1 MLLPIS
7 NFAVNDES
15 LVKRYA
21 NDAGCCNDYPDVCAY
36 EITIPTSATVN
47 NIKFKRND
55 GSAEVTK
62 TFTATGGSAV
72 VAALKSAFASEGYE
86 DDGDEVKGITSKVSG
101 SNTIYTIVGSLVV
114 VSMTHSTS
122 TVVSAV
128 KKCKRTGVCDFVVNT
143 AAGAVNNFRVD
154 ATTVDLGNLPFSS
167 TTAAALKTAIEGAS
181 NFPSGYTVDVVKGA
195 TEFTITITGPSPKL
209 FAWNSVQFSKQNC
222 QTMYTA

>member
-21 NDAGCCNDYPDVCAY
+21 NDDGCCNDYPGVCAY

-47 NIKFKRND
+47 NIKFKRKEND
-55 GSAEVTK
+55 AEITKSFSAS
-62 TFTATGGSAV
+62 GGAAV
-72 VAALKSAFASEGYE
+72 VAALKSALSAEGYE
-86 DDGDEVKGITSKVSG
+86 DDGDEVKGIVSKVSG
-101 SNTIYTIVGSLVV
+101 SNTIYTITGSLVV

-122 TVVSAV
+122 TVVNAV

-167 TTAAALKTAIEGAS
+167 TTDAALKTAIEGAS
-181 NFPSGYTVDVVKGA
+181 NFPSGYTVAVTKGA
-195 TEFTITITGPSPKL
+195 TEFTITITGPAPKL
-209 FAWNSVQFSKQNC
+209 FAWNGVQFAKQNC
-222 QTMYTA
+222 QTVYTS